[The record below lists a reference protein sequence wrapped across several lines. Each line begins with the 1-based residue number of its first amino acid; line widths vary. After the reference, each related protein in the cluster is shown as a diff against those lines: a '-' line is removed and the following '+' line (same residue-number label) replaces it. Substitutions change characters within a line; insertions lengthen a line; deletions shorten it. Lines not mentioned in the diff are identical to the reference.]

1 MVAMPGKSIAEREP
15 EHPASGEFL
24 RDIVFGANDGVVTAI
39 GFLVGISGSIANQ
52 GVVVIAGIL
61 TLARIFLVLAAM
73 DIGTAF
79 GSLGARREMFIAS
92 LSEPVLLL
100 IFLNASLLTQATHL
114 NIIGYFFIVHKG
126 LYPGMIFSLLAFIL
140 VMLAETGRV
149 PIDNPAT
156 HLELTMV
163 HEAMVLEYSGR
174 YLALIEWGNAIKF
187 IIYLLLLIVLF
198 VPYGL
203 STSLGA
209 GEALL
214 SIIAVLLKLMVLIG
228 LVSLIESLNAKM
240 RLFKVPE
247 YLVGA
252 FMLAVLGIL
261 LTQLLGVGV

>member
-1 MVAMPGKSIAEREP
+1 
-15 EHPASGEFL
+15 
-24 RDIVFGANDGVVTAI
+24 
-39 GFLVGISGSIANQ
+39 
-52 GVVVIAGIL
+52 
-61 TLARIFLVLAAM
+61 
-73 DIGTAF
+73 
-79 GSLGARREMFIAS
+79 
-92 LSEPVLLL
+92 
-100 IFLNASLLTQATHL
+100 
-114 NIIGYFFIVHKG
+114 
-126 LYPGMIFSLLAFIL
+126 
-140 VMLAETGRV
+140 
-149 PIDNPAT
+149 
-156 HLELTMV
+156 MV